1 MCLVHGSVWGTLA
14 GVMVSESVILVR
26 RMGKYEYSV
35 MEVVGSLCN
44 CAVLQAIDGRKVKD
58 QDMTRLPRATDTYLH
73 TSQGACARQEDRLDI
88 SALEGVVQKRGV
100 S

>member
-1 MCLVHGSVWGTLA
+1 MGVCGAHWQGSWFLNQL
-14 GVMVSESVILVR
+14 SWPEEWEST
-26 RMGKYEYSV
+26 K
-35 MEVVGSLCN
+35 EVVGSLCN
-44 CAVLQAIDGRKVKD
+44 CAVLQAIDGRKAKD